1 MAKMREISV
10 LIERLKA
17 ALQASDTVAVRQIRK
32 ELRSL

>member
-1 MAKMREISV
+1 MAKMRKMSA
-10 LIERLKA
+10 LLERLKV